1 MTLAGTF
8 FEHFSNIKD
17 PRIHNHN
24 FRHNIFDMIVITV
37 LATICG
43 ADGWAEI
50 ERFGQDKE
58 EWLKTFLELPNGIP
72 SHDTFGRLFAILE
85 PREFEKCFSSWLKS
99 LRVDLKKEII
109 ALDGKTIRGS
119 GNKRQKEPA
128 LHLVSAWAAK
138 NRMYALENTTCF

>member
-99 LRVDLKKEII
+99 LRVDLKVSDNFYPPFHRTPNLVTLPLTLNFE
-109 ALDGKTIRGS
+109 G
-119 GNKRQKEPA
+119 QKNGI
-128 LHLVSAWAAK
+128 
-138 NRMYALENTTCF
+138 NRNIYPWQSH